1 MLHSAVGIPPLQN
14 YPAMDGSMVTH
25 EAALCNLL
33 VINPTVSNCYCYF
46 IIHVGDDA
54 TLPLTRS
61 TCDEALLLW
70 LMNVEH
76 LKII

>member
-1 MLHSAVGIPPLQN
+1 
-14 YPAMDGSMVTH
+14 MVTH
-25 EAALCNLL
+25 EVALRNLL
-33 VINPTVSNCYCYF
+33 VINPTVSNCYCYS

-61 TCDEALLLW
+61 TCDEAVLLW
-70 LMNVEH
+70 FMTVEH